1 MLTSLPGQTSRSRAA
16 RQESKC
22 RARTRKDGGQEATTL
37 SKLGNCRV
45 RRGTAQAPGRPI
57 GRADVSSGGSRVER
71 RRPHPGWTIQLCPLL
86 SVQNIHT
93 HRKRSSQR
101 PLEREEGPRS
111 RRGSVAAHADRSP
124 SNHVQPFHPLQID
137 ATDTQDGGAA
147 CCCTTQLPVLPHDRI
162 LQAHL
167 GLSRAS
173 CCIVPAVTPDGE
185 DTPKWSATVAAR
197 MEDEEL
203 IGQPDFGSQK
213 SPESSSKRARTPSSY
228 ASSSFSPSEDPAAAA
243 FFGRKRTRII
253 YGQNPAN
260 YTPGGTRKPKK

>member
-1 MLTSLPGQTSRSRAA
+1 MPLTPKMEELRAA
-16 RQESKC
+16 APLSYPCFLMTGIYKPTSGC
-22 RARTRKDGGQEATTL
+22 R
-37 SKLGNCRV
+37 
-45 RRGTAQAPGRPI
+45 
-57 GRADVSSGGSRVER
+57 ER
-71 RRPHPGWTIQLCPLL
+71 
-86 SVQNIHT
+86 
-93 HRKRSSQR
+93 
-101 PLEREEGPRS
+101 
-111 RRGSVAAHADRSP
+111 
-124 SNHVQPFHPLQID
+124 
-137 ATDTQDGGAA
+137 
-147 CCCTTQLPVLPHDRI
+147 
-162 LQAHL
+162 
-167 GLSRAS
+167 